1 MKATTMKLAAVL
13 AVLLVGGCTKAV
25 AGPAVVSPGS
35 EPTADEPEGLA
46 EGDSAAELDARKDK
60 LVAQLKDVEQAADTD
75 PQVCEDLCSLATSIC
90 GMTLKLCS
98 IADDHAGND
107 DYQNLCREAKRDCR
121 EAQEDCVA
129 CAESLASSGAA
140 ATCEGAAQ
148 ETVEPDSSEPE
159 PEPKSSEPA
168 EKK

>member
-1 MKATTMKLAAVL
+1 MRTTTKLAAVL
-13 AVLLVGGCTKAV
+13 ALFATVGIAGCAKSM

-60 LVAQLKDVEQAADTD
+60 LVEQLKDVEQMADTD

-129 CAESLASSGAA
+129 CAESLASSGAS
-140 ATCEGAAQ
+140 ATCEGAPA
-148 ETVEPDSSEPE
+148 EKAEPV
-159 PEPKSSEPA
+159 SSEPA
-168 EKK
+168 PASEPAKDE